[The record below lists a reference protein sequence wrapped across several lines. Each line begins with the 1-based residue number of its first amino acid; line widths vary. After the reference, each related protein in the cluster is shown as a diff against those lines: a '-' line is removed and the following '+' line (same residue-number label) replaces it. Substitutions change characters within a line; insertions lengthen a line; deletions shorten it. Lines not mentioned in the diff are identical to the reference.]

1 MHNVELQIFSSI
13 LKHLRT
19 SLNITQKEFADKIG
33 VTAAALSA
41 YENNQ
46 KNPSI
51 AVAKRISQS
60 FHISIDWLCG
70 LSEKMAIDE
79 KPKNFSDVIQLLFL
93 IEDSYLQIMPK
104 AKFSITGKSKSAL
117 IFGDSEMGDFI
128 EEWEKMKDLHEKQ
141 LIDEDV
147 YNLWKE
153 KILKDYKKNI
163 DL

>member
-1 MHNVELQIFSSI
+1 
-13 LKHLRT
+13 
-19 SLNITQKEFADKIG
+19 
-33 VTAAALSA
+33 
-41 YENNQ
+41 
-46 KNPSI
+46 
-51 AVAKRISQS
+51 
-60 FHISIDWLCG
+60 
-70 LSEKMAIDE
+70 MAIDE

-128 EEWEKMKDLHEKQ
+128 EEWEKMKDLHDKQ

-153 KILKDYKKNI
+153 KILKEYKKNI